1 MKTRNLII
9 RQIGSTLIVEQ
20 PIVTDEQ
27 CANIGYIVRNVD
39 YSFEQ
44 NQDELEKAFAINND
58 FKDVGKLIY
67 DRIGRNKNKV
77 IVPFNRLNE
86 ESVPAQLIFFLSDT
100 ERSTIRSNITA
111 KSSLRRIKEAIKDH
125 DFIDMFDNANEEISI
140 NVKNIAMIVLTTNV
154 K

>member
-20 PIVTDEQ
+20 PIVTDGQ

-58 FKDVGKLIY
+58 FKDVDKLIY

-86 ESVPAQLIFFLSDT
+86 ESAPAQLIFFLSDT

-111 KSSLRRIKEAIKDH
+111 KSSLRRIKDSIKDH
-125 DFIDMFDNANEEISI
+125 DFIDMFDNANEEITI